1 MPTPL
6 SPRQEIWRGL
16 LFGQRSMLLELATEL
31 KRDFGLSVPAYEAL
45 HSLTEAPEHTLTAS
59 QLASLLLYSSGS
71 ASNLIKRLEGEGYVA
86 RVTDSHD
93 ARVVRVILTPTG
105 FDLVTR
111 ATAAHVQSIAR
122 SFEPLIEEQ
131 EVDLLL
137 TFARRLAE
145 HEGVRS
151 APPVA

>member
-1 MPTPL
+1 MTTPL

-16 LFGQRSMLLELATEL
+16 LFGQRSMLLDLATEL

-45 HSLTEAPEHTLTAS
+45 HSLTEAPEHTLQAS

-71 ASNLIKRLEGEGYVA
+71 ASNLIKRLENEGLVSRVA
-86 RVTDSHD
+86 DSSD
-93 ARVVRVILTPTG
+93 ARVVLVSLTPAG
-105 FDLVTR
+105 LDLVTR
-111 ATAAHVQSIAR
+111 ATEAHMLSIAK
-122 SFEPLIEEQ
+122 SFEPLIRED

-137 TFARRLAE
+137 AFARRFAE

-151 APPVA
+151 APPA